1 MVAVTDGT
9 NPGRADLKGARQAP
23 ARKQQGHSGGTSD
36 PTSASNQTPGE
47 IFGFAQTYS
56 TGARGSSGAAS
67 HDGPSGD
74 PTIERGQLDD
84 GLAMV
89 SGREITSTGAPGS
102 QGISNSVGGES
113 VTYTDPFG
121 YIGGVNRDVTVSG
134 RVSGEGEWT
143 QANDSGYSGG
153 PTLPILQNARPT
165 STGAGQGRIRGAG
178 KGL

>member
-9 NPGRADLKGARQAP
+9 NPGRADLQGARQAP
-23 ARKQQGHSGGTSD
+23 SRLQQGEGGRGTDATS
-36 PTSASNQTPGE
+36 PSNQTPGD

-56 TGARGSSGAAS
+56 TGAPGSGGAPS
-67 HDGPSGD
+67 KDGPNGD

-89 SGREITSTGAPGS
+89 SDGEITSTGAPGS
-102 QGISNSVGGES
+102 QGAANSVGGEQ
-113 VTYTDPFG
+113 VRYTDPFG
-121 YIGGVNRDVTVSG
+121 YVGGINRDVTVTGRISG
-134 RVSGEGEWT
+134 SGDWT
-143 QANDSGYSGG
+143 QANDHGYDGG

-165 STGAGQGRIRGAG
+165 STGAGEGHVRGAG